1 MIINNTLKKMNELKP
16 EIKYTLPEINF
27 DFNENNNLNN
37 DITSMNKLINQFE
50 NIENMRTKSLIIT
63 EISNSKIRKPSKI
76 MNSSLLIHNGVTCN
90 RCQMNPIRGYRFKCP
105 RCLNYNLCQEC
116 EQINSDTEFHPH
128 SNFILCRV
136 PETSISSNDYSFKCL
151 TSNLEIHQ
159 QYGTQSFN
167 FQINLKNDGYYKWPS
182 EGSLLKCRKD
192 KSTIF
197 CDKVNL
203 PGIDM
208 NEETNVTLNF
218 NKCNKI
224 PKGQYICYINCV
236 IKEKIRGKT
245 IEIKVIIE

>member
-1 MIINNTLKKMNELKP
+1 MNEIKP
-16 EIKYTLPEINF
+16 EIKYTLPEININ
-27 DFNENNNLNN
+27 FNENINPNN

-50 NIENMRTKSLIIT
+50 NIENIRTKSLIIT
-63 EISNSKIRKPSKI
+63 EISYSKIRQPSKV
-76 MNSSLLIHNGVTCN
+76 MNSSLLIHNGVSCN
-90 RCQMNPIRGYRFKCP
+90 KCQIMPIRGYRFKCP

-116 EQINSDTEFHPH
+116 EQDNSDKGFHPH

-136 PETSISSNDYSFKCL
+136 PETSIATNDYSYQCL
-151 TSNLEIHQ
+151 TSNLETHQ
-159 QYGTQSFN
+159 KHGTQSFN
-167 FQINLKNDGYYKWPS
+167 IQINLKNDGNYRWPS
-182 EGSLLKCRKD
+182 EGSILKCIKE

-224 PKGQYICYINCV
+224 PKGKYICYINC
-236 IKEKIRGKT
+236 IINEKIRGKT
-245 IEIKVIIE
+245 IEIIVFIE